1 VPRCYLCE
9 PPVAV
14 VGLPQIFVTKM
25 AAGITFDVLLDGL
38 LNKDNNIRR
47 QAESYYLNTATG
59 TIEGVSQV
67 RSPYSMQTQPSVKKL
82 AQPAGCRLQSFSEA
96 ASLGKLRTGQ

>member
-1 VPRCYLCE
+1 
-9 PPVAV
+9 
-14 VGLPQIFVTKM
+14 M

-67 RSPYSMQTQPSVKKL
+67 RSPNSMQTQP
-82 AQPAGCRLQSFSEA
+82 
-96 ASLGKLRTGQ
+96 